1 MDKINVGVTFNAAP
15 EITAMIQGVS
25 PRIAIKD
32 ITALAS
38 EERKS
43 GAPSKELDR
52 VLADLE
58 VLLLAQRPQRLI
70 QRAPKLKWAHYFG
83 TGVDFLAEAGLDN
96 APFIITNT
104 TGTNSKPIA
113 ESCFLFM
120 LMFVKRAPGLMENK
134 RLHAYNRPPV
144 IPDFLEGKTLGV
156 LGMGQIGLEV
166 AHRGRAFS
174 MRVLG
179 YRRSIASIERHAGDF
194 EAVYPGPM
202 LTDLLGQCDF
212 VVSALPLTK
221 ETTRIIG
228 ERELRAMKPTAY
240 LINVGRG
247 KLIDEPVLVRALQE
261 GWIAGAGL
269 DVFEREPL
277 PANSPLWD
285 LPTCLISPHVTG
297 ETIDHRLRATR
308 FFCDQLRRYVAG
320 QPLKNIID
328 PAKGY

>member
-1 MDKINVGVTFNAAP
+1 MDKITVGVTFNAAP
-15 EITAMIQGVS
+15 EIVAMIQGVS
-25 PRIAIKD
+25 PRIVIED
-32 ITALAS
+32 ITALAA
-38 EERKS
+38 EERKT
-43 GAPSKELDR
+43 GIPSKELDR
-52 VLADLE
+52 VLAGLE

-70 QRAPKLKWAHYFG
+70 ERAPKLKWAHYFG

-113 ESCFLFM
+113 ESCLLFM
-120 LMFVKRAPGLMENK
+120 LMFAKRAPGLMENK

-166 AHRGRAFS
+166 AHLGQAFH

-179 YRRSIASIERHAGDF
+179 YRRTIDSIQRNAGDF

-202 LTDLLGQCDF
+202 LADLLRQCDF

-228 ERELRAMKPTAY
+228 EPELRAMKPTAC

-277 PANSPLWD
+277 PADSPLWD
-285 LPTCLISPHVTG
+285 LPTCLMSPHVTG
-297 ETIDHRLRATR
+297 ETIDHRHRATR
-308 FFCDQLRRYVAG
+308 FFCNQLHLYVAG
-320 QPLKNIID
+320 QPLQNVID
-328 PAKGY
+328 AAKGY